1 MDEFR
6 VHFWPRNEFASI
18 SGRRNR
24 RLCRGVALPPGT
36 PPEHGAARR
45 NPAARGSNMLVVSST
60 LSFRSG
66 ASGLSTAS
74 QSTRA
79 LLCGRRQTQSP
90 VLGRP
95 HLSLL
100 RHSIANDG
108 RLRHR
113 ALLGDIK
120 VVVAFE
126 LHASS
131 RASCFTLVVDI
142 VPRMHAVPCFC
153 CTCVLVL

>member
-66 ASGLSTAS
+66 SPQRL
-74 QSTRA
+74 RA
-79 LLCGRRQTQSP
+79 LRPYYAGADKRNLRSWDAGAYRSCGIQSLTTDGFDIVRCWATSRSLARSSYARHRGP
-90 VLGRP
+90 AVS
-95 HLSLL
+95 HLSSTSFDATI
-100 RHSIANDG
+100 R
-108 RLRHR
+108 
-113 ALLGDIK
+113 
-120 VVVAFE
+120 
-126 LHASS
+126 
-131 RASCFTLVVDI
+131 
-142 VPRMHAVPCFC
+142 
-153 CTCVLVL
+153 